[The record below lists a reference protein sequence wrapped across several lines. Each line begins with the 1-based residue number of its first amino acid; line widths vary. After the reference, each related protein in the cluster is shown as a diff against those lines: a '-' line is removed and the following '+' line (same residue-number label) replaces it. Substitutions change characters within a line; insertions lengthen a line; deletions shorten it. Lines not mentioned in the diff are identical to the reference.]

1 MSETGTELVDGDD
14 NEKAVVVGANRDGSA
29 RGGRVRAQIR
39 TQTRDPVPS
48 ATSGRRGFFPNHRV
62 RGQCLTFASP
72 FADRFTRV
80 VLTPPPPR
88 SRFRIQRT
96 RARSPPNTSRVKKR
110 SRLRV
115 IYLIC
120 SRRVFGFFSKND
132 DDFLP
137 AYTYLFIYYAIYA
150 RSRRFLFRRSPGPRG
165 SPPQSPAS
173 RSEFYITIIITVG
186 YEYSY
191 FNTPRNKNDFTAG
204 ND

>member
-1 MSETGTELVDGDD
+1 VSETGTELVDGDD

-120 SRRVFGFFSKND
+120 SRRVFGFFPKTTTIFS
-132 DDFLP
+132 P
-137 AYTYLFIYYAIYA
+137 RIRIYLFITRYTRA
-150 RSRRFLFRRSPGPRG
+150 RVAFYSAARPGHGGPHPSHPRPDP
-165 SPPQSPAS
+165 SFIL
-173 RSEFYITIIITVG
+173 RLL
-186 YEYSY
+186 
-191 FNTPRNKNDFTAG
+191 
-204 ND
+204 